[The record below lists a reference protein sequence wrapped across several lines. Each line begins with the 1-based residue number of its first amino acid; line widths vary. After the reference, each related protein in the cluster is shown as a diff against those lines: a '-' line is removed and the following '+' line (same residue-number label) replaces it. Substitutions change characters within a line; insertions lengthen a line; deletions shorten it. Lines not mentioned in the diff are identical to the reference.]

1 MRDEFPEFVRLR
13 RRWFAILFVVTFV
26 VGLFVMGQRYHSAI
40 EIVGLALI
48 VALASTTLLSL
59 LSVPVLFFLA
69 RRQAGKKTQKP

>member
-1 MRDEFPEFVRLR
+1 
-13 RRWFAILFVVTFV
+13 
-26 VGLFVMGQRYHSAI
+26 MGQRYHSAI